1 MVEISRLHEAAKEFY
16 QLISPYEMDLRDKW
30 KTEGLEEGLAQ
41 GIAQG
46 IIEGREQGLAQGH
59 EQGLAQGH
67 AQGLAE
73 GLEKLRN
80 SATNLKRMG
89 LPLEQIAE
97 ATGLTLDE
105 VNAL

>member
-1 MVEISRLHEAAKEFY
+1 MVEISRLQEVAKEFY

-30 KTEGLEEGLAQ
+30 KTEGLEE
-41 GIAQG
+41 
-46 IIEGREQGLAQGH
+46 ERT
-59 EQGLAQGH
+59 
-67 AQGLAE
+67 E

-80 SATNLKRMG
+80 SAANFKKMG

-97 ATGLTLDE
+97 ATGLALDE